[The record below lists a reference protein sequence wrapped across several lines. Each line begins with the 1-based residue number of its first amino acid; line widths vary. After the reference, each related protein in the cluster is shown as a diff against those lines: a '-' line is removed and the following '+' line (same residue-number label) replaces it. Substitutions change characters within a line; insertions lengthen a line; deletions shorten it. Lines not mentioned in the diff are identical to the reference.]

1 MAKEVGEALKAEMYP
16 CHAKGYFIIRLGWLK
31 QVRESTK
38 KRPCDAVL
46 YWFRTAGINGFNTH
60 HIRVTL
66 LSR

>member
-1 MAKEVGEALKAEMYP
+1 MAKEVGEALKAEMYTP
-16 CHAKGYFIIRLGWLK
+16 VTLIIRLGWLK

-38 KRPCDAVL
+38 KRPRDAVF

-60 HIRVTL
+60 YIRVTL